1 MIKHL
6 VILLPFGENLITLN
20 NSQPQLDTEDQKSY
34 NKEID
39 DQIAKDQISVYKNC
53 IDILSNYIF
62 LMKMTDLNIF
72 SEDSFFMSSIMRLL
86 RKNIQLLSNEKSINF
101 YYRDNKIN
109 LNEFSLTFKVFFHT

>member
-1 MIKHL
+1 LIKHL